1 MKVLVTGGA
10 GFIGSHVADAFLAA
24 GEDVVIV
31 DNLSMGRRENVPQGA
46 RFVEMDITTDTFT
59 SFLLDE
65 KFDHINH
72 HAAHMELRV
81 SVDKPVH
88 DATVNILGSI
98 RVLDGARRSGVK
110 HLTLASSTA
119 VLGEFVH
126 IPAAEDHPVQPI
138 APYGVS
144 KRAMELYAEYE
155 RLAHG
160 MSITTLRY
168 TNVYGPRQNPHGESG
183 VIAIFLEKFLAGQT
197 PTIHG
202 DGLQERDYIH
212 VSDVALA
219 NLIAF
224 EQRVQGTY
232 HICANSA
239 ASVLDVVGNLRSA
252 LGTECPVH
260 HGQAKAG
267 DPAKTRG
274 SHDAFT
280 ARTGWRPIV
289 PLEEGISTTVAWFQ
303 DRHETST

>member
-46 RFVEMDITTDTFT
+46 RFAEMDITTDAFT

-224 EQRVQGTY
+224 EQHVQGTY

-252 LGTECPVH
+252 LGTECTVH
-260 HGQAKAG
+260 HGPAKAG

-303 DRHETST
+303 ERHETST

>member
-46 RFVEMDITTDTFT
+46 RFVEMDITTDAFT
-59 SFLLDE
+59 QFLLDE

-98 RVLDGARRSGVK
+98 RVLDGARRSGVT
-110 HLTLASSTA
+110 HVTLASSTA

-126 IPAAEDHPVQPI
+126 IPATEDHPVQPI

-155 RLAHG
+155 RLSNA

-212 VSDVALA
+212 VRDVALA

-224 EQRVQGTY
+224 EQGVQGTY

-239 ASVLDVVGNLRSA
+239 ASVLDVVGNLRAA
-252 LGTECPVH
+252 LGKECPVH
-260 HGQAKAG
+260 HGPAKAG
-267 DPAKTRG
+267 DPARTRG
-274 SHDAFT
+274 SHQAYT
-280 ARTGWRPIV
+280 ERTGWQPGV
-289 PLEEGISTTVAWFQ
+289 PLDEGISSTVAWFQ
-303 DRHETST
+303 DRHERST

>member
-1 MKVLVTGGA
+1 MKILVTGGA
-10 GFIGSHVADAFLAA
+10 GFIGSHIAEAFLAEA
-24 GEDVVIV
+24 EEVVVV
-31 DNLSMGRRENVPQGA
+31 DNLSMGRRENVPEGA
-46 RFVEMDITTDTFT
+46 RFVEMDITTDAFT
-59 SFLLDE
+59 TFLLDE

-98 RVLDGARRSGVK
+98 RVLDGARRSGVQ
-110 HLTLASSTA
+110 HVTLASSTA
-119 VLGEFVH
+119 VLGEFVQ

-155 RLAHG
+155 RLSHA

-183 VIAIFLEKFLAGQT
+183 VIAIFLEKFLAGQI

-239 ASVLDVVGNLRSA
+239 ASVLDVVGSLRAA

-260 HGQAKAG
+260 HGPAKAG
-267 DPAKTRG
+267 DPARTRG
-274 SHDAFT
+274 SHDAYT
-280 ARTGWRPIV
+280 QHTGWRPVV
-289 PLEEGISTTVAWFQ
+289 PLHEGIASTVAWFQ
-303 DRHETST
+303 DRHERST

>member
-46 RFVEMDITTDTFT
+46 RFVEMDITTDAFT
-59 SFLLDE
+59 TFLLDE

-260 HGQAKAG
+260 HGPAKAG

-289 PLEEGISTTVAWFQ
+289 PLGEGISTTVAWFQ

>member
-1 MKVLVTGGA
+1 MKILVTGGA
-10 GFIGSHVADAFLAA
+10 GFIGSHVAEAFVSE
-24 GEDVVIV
+24 GEEVVIV
-31 DNLSMGRRENVPQGA
+31 DNLSMGRRANVPQGA
-46 RFVEMDITTDTFT
+46 RFVDMDITSDAFT
-59 SFLLDE
+59 QFLLDE

-88 DATVNILGSI
+88 DAEINILGSI
-98 RVLDGARRSGVK
+98 RVLDGARRSGVT
-110 HLTLASSTA
+110 HVTLASSTA
-119 VLGEFVH
+119 VLGEFIH
-126 IPAAEDHPVQPI
+126 LPATEEHPVQPI

-155 RLAHG
+155 RLAHN

-212 VSDVALA
+212 VSDVAVA

-232 HICANSA
+232 HVCANSA
-239 ASVLDVVGNLRSA
+239 ASVLDVVDHLRSA
-252 LGTECPVH
+252 LGTPCTVH
-260 HGQAKAG
+260 HGPAKAG
-267 DPAKTRG
+267 DPARTRG
-274 SHDAFT
+274 SHQAFT
-280 ARTGWRPIV
+280 NRTGWFPV
-289 PLEEGISTTVAWFQ
+289 TPLQEGIATTVAWFQ
-303 DRHETST
+303 EQHETST

>member
-46 RFVEMDITTDTFT
+46 RFVEMDITTDAFT
-59 SFLLDE
+59 TFLLDE

-224 EQRVQGTY
+224 EQHVQGTY

-252 LGTECPVH
+252 LGTECTVH
-260 HGQAKAG
+260 HGPAKAG

-303 DRHETST
+303 ERHETST

>member
-46 RFVEMDITTDTFT
+46 RFVEMDITTDAFT
-59 SFLLDE
+59 TFLLDE

-260 HGQAKAG
+260 HGPAKAG

-280 ARTGWRPIV
+280 VRTGWRPIV
-289 PLEEGISTTVAWFQ
+289 PLDEGISTTVAWFQ

>member
-46 RFVEMDITTDTFT
+46 RFVEMDITTDAFT

-155 RLAHG
+155 RLANG

-202 DGLQERDYIH
+202 DGRQERDYVH

-239 ASVLDVVGNLRSA
+239 ASVLDVVENLRSA

-260 HGQAKAG
+260 HGPAKAG

-274 SHDAFT
+274 SHDAYT

-289 PLEEGISTTVAWFQ
+289 PLPEGISTTVAWFQ
-303 DRHETST
+303 NRHETST

>member
-1 MKVLVTGGA
+1 MKILVTGGA
-10 GFIGSHVADAFLAA
+10 GFIGSHVAEAFLAA

-31 DNLSMGRRENVPQGA
+31 DDLSMGRRENVPQGA
-46 RFVEMDITTDTFT
+46 RFIEMDITTDAFT
-59 SFLLDE
+59 TFLLDE

-155 RLAHG
+155 RLAHA

-252 LGTECPVH
+252 LGGECPVH
-260 HGQAKAG
+260 HGPAKAG
-267 DPAKTRG
+267 DPARTRG
-274 SHDAFT
+274 SHQAYT
-280 ARTGWRPIV
+280 ERTGWRPVV
-289 PLEEGISTTVAWFQ
+289 PLDQGIASTVAWFQ
-303 DRHETST
+303 DHHERST

>member
-46 RFVEMDITTDTFT
+46 RFVEMDITTDAFT

-224 EQRVQGTY
+224 EQHVQGTY

-252 LGTECPVH
+252 LGTECTVH
-260 HGQAKAG
+260 HGPAKAG

-303 DRHETST
+303 ERHETST

>member
-1 MKVLVTGGA
+1 MKILVTGGA
-10 GFIGSHVADAFLAA
+10 GFIGSHVADGFLATGA
-24 GEDVVIV
+24 DVVIV
-31 DNLSMGRRENVPQGA
+31 DNLSMGRRENIPQGA
-46 RFVEMDITTDTFT
+46 RFVEMDITSDAFT
-59 SFLLDE
+59 QFLLDE

-88 DATVNILGSI
+88 DAAVNILGSI
-98 RVLDGARRSGVK
+98 RVLDGARRSGVQ
-110 HLTLASSTA
+110 HVTLASTTA
-119 VLGEFVH
+119 VLGEFLH
-126 IPAAEDHPVQPI
+126 MPATEEHPVQPI

-144 KRAMELYAEYE
+144 KRSMELYAEYE
-155 RLAHG
+155 RLAHH

-197 PTIHG
+197 PIIHG
-202 DGLQERDYIH
+202 DGRQERDYIH
-212 VSDVALA
+212 VSDVARA

-239 ASVLDVVGNLRSA
+239 ASVLDVVGYLRTA
-252 LGTECPVH
+252 LGTPCEVH
-260 HGQAKAG
+260 HGPAKAG
-267 DPAKTRG
+267 DPARTRG
-274 SHDAFT
+274 SHDAYT

-289 PLEEGISTTVAWFQ
+289 PLHDGISSTVAWFTQ
-303 DRHETST
+303 RHETST

>member
-46 RFVEMDITTDTFT
+46 RFVEMDITTDAFT

-155 RLAHG
+155 RLTHG

-260 HGQAKAG
+260 HGPAKAG